1 MGRYLLAVMFV
12 ILFLGANHFM
22 AYRASTMEER
32 IDQYDTI
39 VLGQAAVQPGAPQA
53 LRVVARHVGTDKPR
67 PDEAVKVYIAPM
79 DKPREKKLM
88 FEGKTNTEGS
98 SAPKFVA
105 PEEEGTYTL
114 IIESGADTHEATL
127 TVKRKA
133 KVLLSTDK
141 PLYQPG
147 QLVHVRAL
155 ALSSIDAKPLAATNA
170 TFELEDPKG
179 NKVYRKVVTTS
190 EYGIA
195 SVSIALAPELILG
208 RYRVSVT
215 AGGVNSQK
223 SIRVE
228 RYVLPKFRVALET
241 DRSFYKPNDKLDGTI
256 TARYFFGKPVSKSE
270 AEVVFYTV
278 DVGERELHSW
288 KGTTDEMGQVKF
300 TYTLPSA
307 FHGTDLEKGRALL
320 FLNVSVTD
328 RGDHA
333 EEIVR
338 QFPISI
344 SDIVIDLIPESGHL
358 NFNFANVMY
367 VATSTPDGVPAP
379 ATVEVS
385 GDTGFTTTIKT
396 GNLGLG
402 SFEFKPQNNN
412 PQLILEA
419 KDAEGRTGSK
429 KWYYR
434 EGRERRDYEL
444 ERSSILVRTDRGMYR
459 VGDTATV
466 TVLHSGASP
475 AAYVD
480 LVKDGQTVDA
490 RSLTLKE
497 GQGEAVFDI
506 DASMAGQLIV
516 HAYHTTRRTSVER
529 ATRRIVVLPAD
540 QLAVSVG
547 TDRESYKPGELAR
560 LSVSTE
566 RKGEGI
572 PAAVGLTIV
581 DESVF
586 ALEEAK
592 AGFERMAFYLGREL
606 AKPRFTVYGFNP
618 MAPERPTP
626 APAAVK
632 VEEDIHI
639 AEQVFLARNAPGAK
653 IGEFGIQVS
662 TREEKEAQVQEAKES
677 FFRNQSRVLALVC
690 LLAGLASV
698 AAFVRG
704 TEDGRWAAVKDL
716 VKGVVLVGLV
726 FGALVAFVYMI
737 EWVDDGI
744 RDVSWRDR
752 EAPQGVLLLTFF
764 LISVILWRLQHVRA
778 AGFHARFIAG
788 ILFPIA
794 VLGVMVAGTMV
805 RSPIVIIACVA
816 VLMVYVLRSLFTLYN
831 AAVTDTVL
839 AGVKNHLFALLVFM
853 MVIIAMPFIFSYTRT
868 SVIDEEVTGML
879 FLLASGMLMLPFTGL
894 AARHMRQRT
903 KLALPMLVSAFGIAL
918 PLLIISFFM
927 MAMPVMRSVNMGMQD
942 EVSDTM
948 RERILNDIKS
958 APEKQIMTS
967 FSTGKGEM
975 EVDFMEDDSGGASEE
990 EGPRV
995 RAFFPETLYVNPQVI
1010 TDAQGKADIYV
1021 PLADSITTW
1030 KVGAMANAMS
1040 GELGST
1046 EAGILVFQDFF
1057 VDIDFPVFLTQND
1070 TVSVPLTV
1078 YNYLDAEQEV
1088 RLVVEEDP
1096 DDRWFTLQD
1105 RLLPL
1110 SPPSKREIIITLDAN
1125 DITSAH
1131 LSLRAD
1137 TIGKHNLTV
1146 FAYGTGSSDAV
1157 RREVEILPNGREFR
1171 TSTSERLKEGTVTI
1185 PLTVP
1190 TDAIPDSYKAMLKL
1204 HPGVMSQIVEGL
1216 DAMLKMPTGCFEQTS
1231 STTYPNIMVLQ
1242 YLRETKQANPELE
1255 LKAENFIG
1263 VGYQRLL
1270 SFETSTP
1277 GGFDWFG
1284 NPPAKLLLTAMGLQQ
1299 FSDMAKVYEVD
1310 PAVIDRTQRYL
1321 LSEQESDGSWEPQGA
1336 MFEMSKRQKSMI
1348 GTTCYLTWSLL
1359 ESGLD
1364 RDHMAFSKA
1373 LGYIRKNIDPAT
1385 DDMYTIA
1392 LCLSAMVEYDAS
1404 DSLTIQLLDQAVDR
1418 ATVKDGMAWWASK
1431 NMDEPRGF
1439 TGSGGTTKSLED
1451 SAMIALALI
1460 EAEHSPQL
1468 VTKALAFITSQ
1479 KDSFGKW
1486 GSTYATVLSL
1496 KALMGSSLKAKSN
1509 ADATI
1514 TVKIDGVE
1522 VRTLRVTRENAD
1534 IMHLVSL
1541 GDDLAPG
1548 AHTVELVTEGG
1559 GLLHYQVVGS
1569 YYLPWSHPTVV
1580 TERSTQDMVGFSL
1593 KYDRTELATND
1604 MVTADVKVWNNGAG
1618 VAPFVV
1624 ADMGIPPGF
1633 AVVAEDLEEL
1643 KQRGVI
1649 SRYSVKPRQAILYI
1663 ENLDKE
1669 GLKFTYRLVAL
1680 YPVKATAPRSIVY
1693 DYYRPDAKTEAP
1705 PVDMVIT
1712 G

>member
-1 MGRYLLAVMFV
+1 M
-12 ILFLGANHFM
+12 
-22 AYRASTMEER
+22 
-32 IDQYDTI
+32 
-39 VLGQAAVQPGAPQA
+39 
-53 LRVVARHVGTDKPR
+53 
-67 PDEAVKVYIAPM
+67 
-79 DKPREKKLM
+79 
-88 FEGKTNTEGS
+88 
-98 SAPKFVA
+98 
-105 PEEEGTYTL
+105 
-114 IIESGADTHEATL
+114 
-127 TVKRKA
+127 
-133 KVLLSTDK
+133 
-141 PLYQPG
+141 
-147 QLVHVRAL
+147 
-155 ALSSIDAKPLAATNA
+155 
-170 TFELEDPKG
+170 
-179 NKVYRKVVTTS
+179 
-190 EYGIA
+190 
-195 SVSIALAPELILG
+195 SIALAPELILG
-208 RYRVSVT
+208 RYRVTVT
-215 AGGVNSQK
+215 ANGVESQK

-241 DRSFYKPNDKLDGTI
+241 DRSFYKPNDKLEGTI
-256 TARYFFGKPVSKSE
+256 TARYFFGKPVSKGE

-278 DVGERELHSW
+278 DIAERELHSW

-300 TYTLPSA
+300 TYTLPAA
-307 FHGTDLEKGRALL
+307 FHGTELEKGSALL

-338 QFPISI
+338 QFPIST
-344 SDIVIDLIPESGHL
+344 SDIVIDIIPESGHL
-358 NFNFANVMY
+358 NFNFLNVMY
-367 VATSTPDGVPAP
+367 VATSTPDGVPVP
-379 ATVEVS
+379 ATVEVN
-385 GDTGFTTTIKT
+385 GDTDFTTTIKT

-402 SFEFKPQNNN
+402 SFKFRPENSN
-412 PQLILEA
+412 PLLILEA
-419 KDAEGRTGSK
+419 TDAERRTGSK
-429 KWYYR
+429 KWRYR

-444 ERSSILVRTDRGMYR
+444 ERSTILVRTDRGVYR

-490 RSLTLKE
+490 RSISLKE

-516 HAYHTTRRTSVER
+516 HAYHTTRSTTVER

-547 TDRESYKPGELAR
+547 TDRESYKPGEFAK
-560 LSVSTE
+560 LSVATE
-566 RKGEGI
+566 RKGEGV

-618 MAPERPTP
+618 MAPERP
-626 APAAVK
+626 APVPDVVK
-632 VEEDIHI
+632 VEEDIQI
-639 AEQVFLARNAPGAK
+639 AEQVFLARNAPDAK
-653 IGEFGIQVS
+653 IGKFGIQVS
-662 TREEKEAQVQEAKES
+662 TREEKEAQVKEAKRS
-677 FFRNQSRVLALVC
+677 FYRNQSLLLSLVC

-698 AAFVRG
+698 GAFVRG
-704 TEDGRWAAVKDL
+704 TEEGRWAAIKDL
-716 VKGVVLVGLV
+716 VKGVVLVGVVIGSLI
-726 FGALVAFVYMI
+726 AFVYMLD
-737 EWVDDGI
+737 WVDDGI
-744 RDVSWRDR
+744 RDINYR
-752 EAPQGVLLLTFF
+752 ERGGPQGVLLLTFF
-764 LISVILWRLQHVRA
+764 LMSVTLWRLQHVRA
-778 AGFHARFIAG
+778 AGFYARFIAG

-794 VLGVMVAGTMV
+794 VLGIMAAGTMV
-805 RSPIVIIACVA
+805 RSPIVIVACVA
-816 VLMVYVLRSLFTLYN
+816 VLGAYVLRSLFTLYN

-839 AGVKNHLFALLVFM
+839 SGVKNHLFALVVFM
-853 MVIIAMPFIFSYTRT
+853 MVIIAMPVIFSYTHDNPFDEDRT
-868 SVIDEEVTGML
+868 TVV
-879 FLLASGMLMLPFTGL
+879 FLLASTLLMLPFSGL
-894 AARHMRQRT
+894 AARNMRQHT
-903 KLALPMLVSAFGIAL
+903 KLALPMLISAFGIAL
-918 PLLIISFFM
+918 PLLILSFFM
-927 MAMPVMRSVNMGMQD
+927 MAMPAIRSVNMGMQD

-967 FSTGKGEM
+967 FSMGKGDM
-975 EVDFMEDDSGGASEE
+975 EVEFLDEAGGDGAEE

-1070 TVSVPLTV
+1070 TVSVPLTI
-1078 YNYLDAEQEV
+1078 YNYLDTEQEV

-1110 SPPSKREIIITLDAN
+1110 SDPSKREIIVTLGAN
-1125 DITSAH
+1125 DIISAH

-1171 TSTSERLKEGTVTI
+1171 TSTSARLDEGSVTV

-1190 TDAIPDSYKAMLKL
+1190 ADAIPDSYKAVLKL

-1216 DAMLKMPTGCFEQTS
+1216 DGMLKMPHGCFEQTS

-1284 NPPAKLLLTAMGLQQ
+1284 RPPAKLLLTAMGLQQ

-1310 PAVIDRTQRYL
+1310 PDVIDRTQRYL
-1321 LSEQESDGSWEPQGA
+1321 LSEQKPDGSWEPQGA
-1336 MFEMSKRQKSMI
+1336 MFEMTTREKSLT
-1348 GTTCYLTWSLL
+1348 GTTCYLVWSLL

-1364 RDHMAFSKA
+1364 HDHRAFSRA
-1373 LGYIRKNIDPAT
+1373 LGYIRDNINPAT

-1392 LCLSAMVEYDAS
+1392 LCVSAMVEYDVS
-1404 DSLTIQLLDQAVDR
+1404 DSLTTELLDQAVDR
-1418 ATVKDGMAWWASK
+1418 ATVKDDMAWWVSK
-1431 NMDEPRGF
+1431 DMGEPRGF
-1439 TGSGGTTKSLED
+1439 TGSGGKTKSLED

-1460 EAEHSPQL
+1460 NAGHSPQL
-1468 VTKALAFITSQ
+1468 VTKALAFITSE

-1496 KALMGSSLKAKSN
+1496 KALMGSSLKAKES

-1514 TVKIDGVE
+1514 TVKVDGTE
-1522 VRTLRVTRENAD
+1522 VRTLHVTKENAD

-1541 GDDLAPG
+1541 GDELAPG

-1569 YYLPWSHPTVV
+1569 YYLPWSHPTVLA
-1580 TERSTQDMVGFSL
+1580 ERSAQDMVGFSL

-1633 AVVAEDLEEL
+1633 AVVAEDLEAL
-1643 KQRGVI
+1643 KQKGII

-1663 ENLDKE
+1663 QNLDNE
-1669 GLKFTYRLVAL
+1669 GLRFDYRLVAL

-1705 PVDMVIT
+1705 PVDMIIT

>member
-1 MGRYLLAVMFV
+1 MGRYILAVMLV
-12 ILFLGANHFM
+12 ILFLGANHFL

-53 LRVVARHVGTDKPR
+53 IRVVARHVGTDKPR
-67 PDEAVKVYIAPM
+67 PDEAVKVYIAPK
-79 DKPREKKLM
+79 DRPSEKKLM
-88 FEGKTNTEGS
+88 FEGRTNTEGS

-114 IIESGADTHEATL
+114 IIESGTDTHEATL

-147 QLVHVRAL
+147 QMVHVRAL

-179 NKVYRKVVTTS
+179 NKVFRKVITTS

-208 RYRVSVT
+208 RYRVTVT
-215 AGGVNSQK
+215 ANGVESQK

-241 DRSFYKPNDKLDGTI
+241 DRSFYKPNDKLEGTI
-256 TARYFFGKPVSKSE
+256 TARYFFGKPVSKGE

-288 KGTTDEMGQVKF
+288 KGTTDEMGQVRF
-300 TYTLPSA
+300 TYTLPAA
-307 FHGTDLEKGRALL
+307 FHGTELEKGGALL

-333 EEIVR
+333 EQIVR
-338 QFPISI
+338 QFPVST

-358 NFNFANVMY
+358 SFNFLNVMY
-367 VATSTPDGVPAP
+367 VATSTPDGVPVP

-385 GDTGFTTTIKT
+385 GDRDFTTTVKT
-396 GNLGLG
+396 GSLGLG
-402 SFEFKPQNNN
+402 SFMFRPENNN

-429 KWYYR
+429 KWHYR

-444 ERSSILVRTDRGMYR
+444 ERSTILVRTDRGVYR

-466 TVLHSGASP
+466 TVLHSGAAP

-480 LVKDGQTVDA
+480 MVKDGQTVDA

-516 HAYHTTRRTSVER
+516 HAYHTTRSTTVER
-529 ATRRIVVLPAD
+529 ATRRIVVLPAE
-540 QLAVSVG
+540 QLAVSIG
-547 TDRESYKPGELAR
+547 TDRESYRPGELAR
-560 LSVSTE
+560 LSVATE
-566 RKGEGI
+566 RKGEGV

-606 AKPRFTVYGFNP
+606 ARPRFTVYGFNP

-626 APAAVK
+626 APDTVK

-639 AEQVFLARNAPGAK
+639 AEQVFLARNAPEAK
-653 IGEFGIQVS
+653 LGQFGIQVS
-662 TREEKEAQVQEAKES
+662 TREEKEAQVQEAKRS
-677 FFRNQSRVLALVC
+677 FFRNQALLLSLVC
-690 LLAGLASV
+690 LLAGLGSV
-698 AAFVRG
+698 AAFVRA
-704 TEDGRWAAVKDL
+704 TEEGRWAAIKDL

-726 FGALVAFVYMI
+726 FGALVAFVYMLG
-737 EWVDDGI
+737 WVNDGI
-744 RDVSWRDR
+744 DDLSYR
-752 EAPQGVLLLTFF
+752 EQDAPKGVLLLTFL
-764 LISVILWRLQHVRA
+764 LISVALWRLQHVGA
-778 AGFHARFIAG
+778 VGYHARFIAG

-794 VLGVMVAGTMV
+794 VLGVMAAGTMV
-805 RSPIVIIACVA
+805 RSPVVIVACVA
-816 VLMVYVLRSLFTLYN
+816 VLMAYVLRSLFVLYN

-839 AGVKNHLFALLVFM
+839 AGIKNYLFALLVFM
-853 MVIIAMPFIFSYTRT
+853 MVVVAMPFIFSYT
-868 SVIDEEVTGML
+868 SGSPLDEGNAGAV
-879 FLLASGMLMLPFTGL
+879 FLLASSLLMLPFCGS

-903 KLALPMLVSAFGIAL
+903 KLALPMLISSFGIAL
-918 PLLIISFFM
+918 PILILGFFA
-927 MAMPVMRSVNMGMQD
+927 MAAPMMRSVNMGMSD

-967 FSTGKGEM
+967 FQSPKGMDVE
-975 EVDFMEDDSGGASEE
+975 FMDEEGGGAGEE

-1010 TDAQGKADIYV
+1010 TDEQGKAELYV

-1030 KVGAMANAMS
+1030 KVGAMANAMG
-1040 GELGST
+1040 GELGSA

-1078 YNYLDAEQEV
+1078 YNYLDSEQDV

-1096 DDRWFTLQD
+1096 DDPWFTLQD
-1105 RLLPL
+1105 TKLPM
-1110 SPPSKREIIITLDAN
+1110 SDPSKREIIITLGAN
-1125 DITSAH
+1125 DITSAL

-1171 TSTSERLKEGTVTI
+1171 TSTSERLKEGTVTV

-1190 TDAIPDSYKAMLKL
+1190 ADAIPDSYKAVLKV

-1216 DAMLKMPTGCFEQTS
+1216 DGMLRMPTGCFEQTS

-1284 NPPAKLLLTAMGLQQ
+1284 SLPAKLLLTAMGLQQ

-1310 PAVIDRTQRYL
+1310 PAVIERTQGFL
-1321 LSEQESDGSWEPQGA
+1321 LSQQKPDGSWEPQGA
-1336 MFEMSKRQKSMI
+1336 MFEMTKRQKSMT
-1348 GTTCYLTWSLL
+1348 GTTCYLVWSLL

-1364 RDHMAFSKA
+1364 RDHMAFSRA

-1392 LCLSAMVEYDAS
+1392 LCLSAMVEYDVS
-1404 DSLTIQLLDQAVDR
+1404 DSLTNQLLVQAVDR
-1418 ATVKDGMAWWASK
+1418 ATVKDDMAWWASK
-1431 NMDEPRGF
+1431 DMDEPRGF
-1439 TGSGGTTKSLED
+1439 TGSGGKTKSLED

-1460 EAEHSPQL
+1460 EAGHSPML
-1468 VTKALAFITSQ
+1468 VTKALAFITSE

-1496 KALMGSSLKAKSN
+1496 KALMGSSLKAKES

-1514 TVKIDGVE
+1514 TVKVDGDE
-1522 VRTLRVTRENAD
+1522 VRTLRVTKENAD

-1541 GDDLAPG
+1541 GDELAPG
-1548 AHTVELVTEGG
+1548 AHTVELVTDGG
-1559 GLLHYQVVGS
+1559 GLLHYQVVAS
-1569 YYLPWSHPTVV
+1569 YYLPWSHPTVLA
-1580 TERSTQDMVGFSL
+1580 ERSAQDMVGFSL

-1604 MVTADVKVWNNGAG
+1604 MVTAEVKVWNNGAG

-1633 AVVAEDLEEL
+1633 AVVAEDLEKL

-1663 ENLDKE
+1663 QNLDNE

-1705 PVDMVIT
+1705 PVDMVVT